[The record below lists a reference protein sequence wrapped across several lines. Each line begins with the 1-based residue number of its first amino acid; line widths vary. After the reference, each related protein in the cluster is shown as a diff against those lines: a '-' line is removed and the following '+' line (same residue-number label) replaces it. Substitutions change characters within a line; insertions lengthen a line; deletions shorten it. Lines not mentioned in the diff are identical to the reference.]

1 MLSRIAE
8 RMYWMARYLERVES
22 TARLVKVYANLL
34 LDLPQDIDIG
44 WYNLV
49 VLNSGTEA
57 FAQRYRVQDERNV
70 LKFMLA
76 DPHNPGSLSSA
87 LVMVRE
93 NIRTSRDVLPV
104 ETWEMINDLSIF
116 ARTNIK
122 RGVNRR
128 YRQEFLDTM
137 IKGVQQINGLL
148 NGNMSHDAAWQF
160 MRLGRNIE
168 RADMTTRSL
177 DAAASALMRAGA
189 DTSANLNEIVWG
201 NMLSSLSAYHPY
213 RRSMRTAVQGE
224 QVARFM
230 LEDTSF
236 PRAVAFCM
244 VHIHHAC
251 THLPRSEPVIAR
263 LGEIGQQAFGAF
275 DYSDLGEPFRDYLN
289 VVQLHLADLHGAVE
303 ANWFDLRDA
312 ES

>member
-34 LDLPQDIDIG
+34 MDLPQEIDIG

-49 VLNSGTEA
+49 VLNSGTEN
-57 FAQRYRVQDERNV
+57 FAKRYKNRDERNV
-70 LKFMLA
+70 VKFMLA
-76 DPHNPGSLSSA
+76 DEHNPGSLGSA
-87 LVMVRE
+87 LVMARE
-93 NIRTSRDVLPV
+93 NIRTSRDALPV
-104 ETWEMINDLSIF
+104 ETWEMINDLSIY
-116 ARTNIK
+116 ARANMK

-128 YRQEFLDTM
+128 HRQKFLDTM
-137 IKGVQQINGLL
+137 IGGVQQINGLL

-160 MRLGRNIE
+160 MRLGRNLE

-177 DAAASALMRAGA
+177 DAAASVLMRAGA

-213 RRSMRTAVQGE
+213 RRSMRTSIAGAP
-224 QVARFM
+224 VARYL

-236 PRAVAFCM
+236 PRAVGFCM

-251 THLPRSEPVIAR
+251 THLPRAEPVVER
-263 LGEIGQQAFGAF
+263 LSDVGQRAFGGF
-275 DYSDLGEPFRDYLN
+275 DYADLSEPFRDYLN
-289 VVQLHLADLHGAVE
+289 TMQLHLADLHGAIE
-303 ANWFDLRDA
+303 ANWFELRDA
-312 ES
+312 

>member
-34 LDLPQDIDIG
+34 MDLPQEIDIG

-49 VLNSGTEA
+49 VLNSGTEN
-57 FAQRYRVQDERNV
+57 FAKRYKNRDERNV
-70 LKFMLA
+70 VKFMLA
-76 DPHNPGSLSSA
+76 DEHNPGSLGSA
-87 LVMVRE
+87 LVMARE
-93 NIRTSRDVLPV
+93 NIRTSRDALPV
-104 ETWEMINDLSIF
+104 ETWEMINDLSIY
-116 ARTNIK
+116 ARANMK

-128 YRQEFLDTM
+128 HRQKFLDTM
-137 IKGVQQINGLL
+137 IGGVQQINGLL

-160 MRLGRNIE
+160 MRLGRNLE

-177 DAAASALMRAGA
+177 DAAASVLMRAGA

-213 RRSMRTAVQGE
+213 RRSMRTSIAGAP
-224 QVARFM
+224 VARYL

-236 PRAVAFCM
+236 PRAVGFCM

-251 THLPRSEPVIAR
+251 THLPRAEPVVER
-263 LGEIGQQAFGAF
+263 LSDVGQRAFGGF
-275 DYSDLGEPFRDYLN
+275 DYEDLSEPFRDYLN
-289 VVQLHLADLHGAVE
+289 TMQLHLADLHGAIE
-303 ANWFDLRDA
+303 ANWFELRDA
-312 ES
+312 